1 MDAISTEPQQGP
13 ADNITGHPSYRIQFD
28 PSQSLIKQ
36 ATTKTIRSNFP
47 SNLLRVAKWSSDGST
62 VLTEAE
68 DRTIRLF
75 MSSDCDTQVSC
86 DDNPHR
92 SSSWEPTADFPMAD
106 ALLSTCWFPY
116 SSINDPS
123 RYCFVV
129 AVKDHPIHL
138 LDASDGRIRA
148 SYPIVD
154 HRERMVA
161 PHSMLFSDDGTTSDS
176 LLRLSLLS
184 FFFTLGSERLTV
196 LLSLHNIDYALDSS
210 LASIRQL
217 KYSMYLDQAKQ
228 AKDIRRSHPG
238 NVRMDKRHNTA
249 LALDPLQQGLLAAG
263 SYSGQIALHDTK
275 SSEIAPALV
284 LIPRNHG
291 VTQVNQKNE
300 GTPLLLLRMIG
311 KQYHSLDDFT
321 FLNSDPAFI
330 YESDD
335 TLVQLFLQV
344 KFHPQNDQVMFSVSR
359 KSNQILCWDLRYGA
373 TTFHSFYRPGR
384 TNQKIQFDID
394 WPGANLITGATDGKL
409 RFYSLAD
416 VNQPAQEFKVH
427 ADTIGSASFNPT
439 ASTTVV
445 TCAGSRRTPMDPS
458 SPALLPS
465 HLPSADPL
473 PHQTLP
479 YLMHPSRMT
488 ELKLWKFAYL

>member
-1 MDAISTEPQQGP
+1 MDAISPEPQQGP

-28 PSQSLIKQ
+28 PSESLIKQ

-47 SNLLRVAKWSSDGST
+47 NNLLRVAKWSSDGST

-161 PHSMLFSDDGTTSDS
+161 PHSMLFSDDGTTLFAGFDS
-176 LLRLSLLS
+176 AIEIFDVSRP
-184 FFFTLGSERLTV
+184 GEAGERYKT
-196 LLSLHNIDYALDSS
+196 I
-210 LASIRQL
+210 ASR
-217 KYSMYLDQAKQ
+217 KC
-228 AKDIRRSHPG
+228 KDGQKGII
-238 NVRMDKRHNTA
+238 TA

-284 LIPRNHG
+284 FNTTETTG
-291 VTQVNQKNE
+291 VT
-300 GTPLLLLRMIG
+300 
-311 KQYHSLDDFT
+311 
-321 FLNSDPAFI
+321 
-330 YESDD
+330 
-335 TLVQLFLQV
+335 QV

>member
-161 PHSMLFSDDGTTSDS
+161 PHSMLFSDDGTTLFAGFDS
-176 LLRLSLLS
+176 AIEIFDVSRP
-184 FFFTLGSERLTV
+184 GEAGERYKT
-196 LLSLHNIDYALDSS
+196 I
-210 LASIRQL
+210 ASR
-217 KYSMYLDQAKQ
+217 KC
-228 AKDIRRSHPG
+228 KDGQKGII
-238 NVRMDKRHNTA
+238 TA

-284 LIPRNHG
+284 FNTTETTG
-291 VTQVNQKNE
+291 VT
-300 GTPLLLLRMIG
+300 
-311 KQYHSLDDFT
+311 
-321 FLNSDPAFI
+321 
-330 YESDD
+330 
-335 TLVQLFLQV
+335 QV

>member
-161 PHSMLFSDDGTTSDS
+161 PHSMLFSDDGTTLFAGFDS
-176 LLRLSLLS
+176 AIEIFDVSRP
-184 FFFTLGSERLTV
+184 GEAGERYKT
-196 LLSLHNIDYALDSS
+196 I
-210 LASIRQL
+210 ASR
-217 KYSMYLDQAKQ
+217 KC
-228 AKDIRRSHPG
+228 KDGQKGII
-238 NVRMDKRHNTA
+238 TA

-284 LIPRNHG
+284 FNTTETTG